1 MISPVACLLYTQDPD
16 LVRRT
21 RAFLR
26 NRASVRHLDGPERL
40 EAVLQQNSPALLVL
54 DLRCHE
60 THDLLEQ
67 VKAEWPDVL
76 IVALGVPRSEPL
88 RDAEQAGIYAAEDVD
103 LERRPFQALIGS
115 CLSLQTG
122 DALSAK
128 QAHSFADCLPCLA
141 RGSPGTGVS
150 VPSDSSRPA
159 TVRVRSAYGGG

>member
-1 MISPVACLLYTQDPD
+1 MKSIR
-16 LVRRT
+16 LVRSLALTILAIVIASASAWAQATATVSGTVRDQSGAVLPGVTITVTQQETGATRT
-21 RAFLR
+21 TVSNETGSYVLP
-26 NRASVRHLDGPERL
+26 NLPLGPYRL

-103 LERRPFQALIGS
+103 LD
-115 CLSLQTG
+115 QTV
-122 DALSAK
+122 DVLFKRIHA
-128 QAHSFADCLPCLA
+128 
-141 RGSPGTGVS
+141 
-150 VPSDSSRPA
+150 
-159 TVRVRSAYGGG
+159 